1 MDLLVTALQQAQSG
15 STSGLADQLRGLF
28 TPAGIPAL
36 LRSGLLVFA
45 GGPLIMI
52 LSRSTRRL
60 VGARYSTQQGMVAGK
75 VVLYTGILII
85 LVSVLVEL
93 GFSLAPLLGAA
104 GILGI
109 AIGFAAQ
116 TSVSNIISGFFLMAE
131 QPFVLDD
138 LVQVGDLTGRVL
150 SIDML
155 SVKLRTYDNR
165 FVRIPNENLV
175 KTAFVNLTRFPIRR
189 ADIQVGVAYK
199 EDIRKVKEVLF
210 QVAREHPGALMEP
223 EPQLF
228 FQDYG
233 ASSLDFLFGV
243 WVRTDIFFQV
253 RNELREMIK
262 ERFDAE
268 GIEIPFPHRTIYT
281 GSVTDPF
288 PVRILDG
295 RDPVGSHGAAGEEKG
310 GERIEGSPAERQD

>member
-1 MDLLVTALQQAQSG
+1 MELLAILLQQTEPGGVSGILAQV
-15 STSGLADQLRGLF
+15 RGLF
-28 TPAGIPAL
+28 TPAGVPAL
-36 LRSGLLVFA
+36 LRSALLIVA
-45 GGPLIMI
+45 GVPLTMI
-52 LSRSTRRL
+52 LSRWTRRL
-60 VGARYSTQQGMVAGK
+60 VGARYSPQQGMVAGK
-75 VVLYTGILII
+75 VFLYAGVLVV

-116 TSVSNIISGFFLMAE
+116 TSISNVISGFFLMAE
-131 QPFVLDD
+131 QPFVLND
-138 LVQVGDLTGRVL
+138 LIQVGDLTGRVL

-165 FVRIPNENLV
+165 FVRIPNENLI
-175 KTAFVNLTRFPIRR
+175 KTEFLNLTRFPIRR
-189 ADIQVGVAYK
+189 ADILVGVAYK
-199 EDIRKVKEVLF
+199 EDIRRVKEILF
-210 QVAREHPGALMEP
+210 DVAREHPGALMEP

-243 WVRTDIFFQV
+243 WVRTEVFFDV

-262 ERFDAE
+262 ERFDAA
-268 GIEIPFPHRTIYT
+268 GIEIPFPHTTIYA
-281 GSVTDPF
+281 GAVTDPF
-288 PVRILDG
+288 PIRIVGGHAPPGG
-295 RDPVGSHGAAGEEKG
+295 REASGSSSGEE
-310 GERIEGSPAERQD
+310 PAEAPGEERND